1 MKVNGK
7 RIKWAD
13 KAHTTIQMDQRIKVN
28 GNKTNQME
36 REVMNSQMALFT
48 KVNGKII
55 NCMELD
61 FLLIIQDLNGKDNLE
76 MAHFKAK
83 NKHKC

>member
-13 KAHTTIQMDQRIKVN
+13 KAYTTTQMDQRIKVN

-61 FLLIIQDLNGKDNLE
+61 FLLIIQDLNGKDNSE
-76 MAHFKAK
+76 MAYFKAK